1 MHEARTLQWRGGDVG
16 SGERVCVSRV
26 CGPWLSRRK
35 VLADPSGWTGLLGA
49 GPGEQGRMEAGFPWA
64 PSKARSRP
72 AACLGGVT
80 ASLA

>member
-1 MHEARTLQWRGGDVG
+1 M
-16 SGERVCVSRV
+16 
-26 CGPWLSRRK
+26 
-35 VLADPSGWTGLLGA
+35 LADPSGWTGLLGA